1 MGDDNKEQ
9 KFLRDTAVIGI
20 GNILSKGIVF
30 LLIPIHTA
38 MLTPAEY
45 GASELIYNFVN
56 LCLLI
61 FSCSIADAG
70 VRFALDAS
78 FSKAAVFS
86 ITIFLPVISSLF
98 LVMAASVTGSFLEV
112 AYLDYILML
121 YMLFAL
127 RESITQFFRGI
138 GQLKTFSWLNILFA
152 VSLLICNV
160 IFLMCLDLKVIGYV
174 YSFVTASIG
183 VIAIGFYKLSK
194 MYGLRFPDKKLMGQ
208 MLQYGIPLSFNA
220 ISAWVTSVSG
230 RYFLAYFCSVAASGI
245 YSAAYKFMMIIV
257 VLVDVFQKSWQISA
271 VQSYMDSDRNTF
283 FSAVYKKFVLMAAF
297 FSFVLLLILVPLAP
311 FALSKTFSEAIQY
324 IPFMVVLGFLVTL
337 PSFWGVIY
345 LVVKD
350 TRGVFLS
357 TVIGAAVSLVM
368 FIVLIPAYE
377 IGGCIMASCLGYL
390 SIIAYRI
397 IDCRKYLKVDNF
409 AAETIILLFLL
420 IVVACLINYNIY
432 FAALLNVIIIIMFV
446 KKYRYVF
453 ISK

>member
-112 AYLDYILML
+112 AYLDYILLL

-160 IFLMCLDLKVIGYV
+160 IFLMCLDLKVRGYV

-194 MYGLRFPDKKLMGQ
+194 MYGLRFPDKKLMG
-208 MLQYGIPLSFNA
+208 
-220 ISAWVTSVSG
+220 
-230 RYFLAYFCSVAASGI
+230 FCSVAASGI

-409 AAETIILLFLL
+409 AGETIILLVLL